1 MPLSGPD
8 ESSHT
13 PPGAPAPTRAPAP
26 PTTPAPAPAP
36 SRRADAYSA
45 EPPEEAEA
53 PSPPAAGE
61 EEQQEEDDDDE
72 YVEGEDEYA
81 AQVEDAFVKGV
92 DGGIEQ
98 WIAASPEQRSH
109 YRWDEKISAIG
120 KMQEVHNPNQHPP
133 ISIFISTAT
142 TA

>member
-1 MPLSGPD
+1 MPLWGPD
-8 ESSHT
+8 ENSYNSR
-13 PPGAPAPTRAPAP
+13 GAPAPTPAPAP

-61 EEQQEEDDDDE
+61 EEQEEEDDE

-120 KMQEVHNPNQHPP
+120 KMQEVQNPTQHPP
-133 ISIFISTAT
+133 ISIFISTTT